1 MAVLATSYVDMYRV
15 RSCIQSGQA
24 VSTLSQYFDYKGK
37 EFKLKNA
44 ERDSA
49 NLSMSV
55 LKDSLQLLLDT
66 DVALKSSRT
75 DNRIIM
81 EQLLAKLLMVSGKGE

>member
-1 MAVLATSYVDMYRV
+1 MSAPVYKAD
-15 RSCIQSGQA
+15 QA
-24 VSTLSQYFDYKGK
+24 GTTLSQYFDYKGK

-55 LKDSLQLLLDT
+55 LKGSLQLLLDT